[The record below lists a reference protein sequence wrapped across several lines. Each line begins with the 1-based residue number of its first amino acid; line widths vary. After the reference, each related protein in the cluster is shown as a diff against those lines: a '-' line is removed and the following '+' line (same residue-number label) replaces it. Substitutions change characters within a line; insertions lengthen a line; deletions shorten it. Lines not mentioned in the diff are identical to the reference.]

1 MSFDE
6 QKEKF
11 SVKIDEQ
18 KAKLEEKKAQA
29 KINHEE
35 RKLKMKEFLMLIR
48 ESAAYGN
55 LSVEDMQVDIRS
67 IR

>member
-18 KAKLEEKKAQA
+18 KAKLEEKK
-29 KINHEE
+29 H
-35 RKLKMKEFLMLIR
+35 KLKSTMKKE
-48 ESAAYGN
+48 N
-55 LSVEDMQVDIRS
+55 
-67 IR
+67 